1 MARNDSRKANRS
13 ASFKEYPKL
22 VESPEGVGILAKN
35 EVQEKCIKKGEPFPA
50 EETKAKVED
59 KGPKEYPKAVEN
71 SEGEQQIVRC
81 KEEEHAAK
89 NGEAW
94 APKAEA
100 EEVARDAA
108 KGPSEYPKIVEVEGE
123 QVRVRNAA
131 EEASVL
137 GEKVE
142 EEPNEEAE
150 EVEETDLQAMT
161 KKQIEAFTLENFGVD
176 LDLRKTKE
184 DLVAEVQALI
194 DEDDL
199 GLG

>member
-1 MARNDSRKANRS
+1 MH
-13 ASFKEYPKL
+13 
-22 VESPEGVGILAKN
+22 
-35 EVQEKCIKKGEPFPA
+35 KKGEPFPA

-161 KKQIEAFTLENFGVD
+161 KSKSKLSPLKISVSILTCAKLKKTL
-176 LDLRKTKE
+176 LPKCKL
-184 DLVAEVQALI
+184 
-194 DEDDL
+194 
-199 GLG
+199 